1 MASIH
6 PEKDTLQKC
15 AAEINKALAYNT
27 DLIWFANRL
36 FAEKFITEI
45 QRSNVGNVGVGDYSK
60 ASKLMESVMA
70 QVSITPS
77 KYDEFLG
84 ILEEEPALHDLVKLL
99 NKTYGKINHY
109 LFQLRMVRK
118 IW

>member
-1 MASIH
+1 M
-6 PEKDTLQKC
+6 QKC

-27 DLIWFANRL
+27 DLIWFADRL
-36 FAEKFITEI
+36 FAEKFITEN
-45 QRSNVGNVGVGDYSK
+45 QKSNVGSIGVGDYSK

-77 KYDEFLG
+77 KYDKFLG

-99 NKTYGKINHY
+99 NKTYGKINRY

>member
-6 PEKDTLQKC
+6 PEKETLQKC
-15 AAEINKALAYNT
+15 AAEINKALAYTTN
-27 DLIWFANRL
+27 LIWFADRL
-36 FAEKFITEI
+36 FAKKFITGI
-45 QRSNVGNVGVGDYSK
+45 QRSNVGNIGVGDYSK
-60 ASKLMESVMA
+60 ASKLMESVMV

-77 KYDEFLG
+77 KYDEFRG

-99 NKTYGKINHY
+99 DKTYGEIN
-109 LFQLRMVRK
+109 RMVRK